1 MEMQTWLFIDAVPE
15 YDTSQNGQTH
25 FKNLAG
31 NAARFLKFI
40 WPFWDI
46 MQTWNIGLKWV
57 NDSRDKKI

>member
-31 NAARFLKFI
+31 NAAKFLKFI

-46 MQTWNIGLKWV
+46 M
-57 NDSRDKKI
+57 